1 MHVVQCKMAPKCTT
15 LEDLWQP
22 EVGRMPVHHL
32 TKKIH
37 FTFCIAFMY
46 IIGYVYYLLIKLYF

>member
-1 MHVVQCKMAPKCTT
+1 MAPKCTT